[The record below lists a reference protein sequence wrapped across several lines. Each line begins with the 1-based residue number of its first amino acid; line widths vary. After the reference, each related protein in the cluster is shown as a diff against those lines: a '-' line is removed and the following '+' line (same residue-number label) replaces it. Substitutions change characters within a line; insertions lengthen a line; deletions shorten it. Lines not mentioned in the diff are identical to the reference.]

1 MCSAS
6 PAVYHQPLQT
16 HRGHSSPAQKLHSL
30 WSSGQPIAPLPL
42 QKAVPGPR
50 MHREL
55 LRIYK
60 GVEKKIRCNQKSPWE
75 PRSALYFARSS
86 EKWKHGVP
94 CSKIISNFKM
104 ATAEHESKPRTLRI
118 AGPCVTAQVGQSQT
132 SSEVII
138 SKPFILWVRT
148 LKTRS
153 GKHSLVPVPCDFMQ

>member
-1 MCSAS
+1 MLITGGSSHCFYFVLFLANNLEVVIIF
-6 PAVYHQPLQT
+6 VYHEVTTVLDLAVELSSQKNCHSTELEASKKVEHLELQ
-16 HRGHSSPAQKLHSL
+16 
-30 WSSGQPIAPLPL
+30 
-42 QKAVPGPR
+42 
-50 MHREL
+50 MHD
-55 LRIYK
+55 
-60 GVEKKIRCNQKSPWE
+60 
-75 PRSALYFARSS
+75 RSALYFARSS

-138 SKPFILWVRT
+138 SKPLILWVRK